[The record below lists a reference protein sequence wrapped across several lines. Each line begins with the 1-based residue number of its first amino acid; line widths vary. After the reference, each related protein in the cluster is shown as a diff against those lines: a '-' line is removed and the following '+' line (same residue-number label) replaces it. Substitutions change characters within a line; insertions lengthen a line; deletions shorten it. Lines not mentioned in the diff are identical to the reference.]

1 MKNDFFELAL
11 LKYLYSYYALGK
23 VEEELKKGGVEPL
36 LPNTAAASIS
46 QYFRFM
52 NKIDYSKLSFREKLY
67 IKKNFA
73 SIEDAEKHGED
84 ERTVSIYKKIVDNIQ
99 LKPLEWLVYSC
110 DGGVRKQGDHF
121 SMSALNQ
128 MARANH
134 VTFAIYYTQACDE
147 DEEYQKVA
155 ELVANLVNALQR
167 EKDIDIVL
175 FTEVQFYTKLAARI

>member
-1 MKNDFFELAL
+1 MKNDFFDLAL
-11 LKYLYSYYALGK
+11 LKYLYSFYGLEK
-23 VEEELKKGGVEPL
+23 VEEELKKGGVAPL
-36 LPNTAAASIS
+36 FPNTAVTSIS

-52 NKIDYSKLSFREKLY
+52 NKINYSKLSFREKMY
-67 IKKNFA
+67 INRQFT
-73 SIEDAEKHGED
+73 SIEDAEKHGGD
-84 ERTVSIYKKIVDNIQ
+84 ERTVSIYKKIVDNIESRTI
-99 LKPLEWLVYSC
+99 EWLVYSC

-175 FTEVQFYTKLAARI
+175 FTEVQFYTKLAVRL